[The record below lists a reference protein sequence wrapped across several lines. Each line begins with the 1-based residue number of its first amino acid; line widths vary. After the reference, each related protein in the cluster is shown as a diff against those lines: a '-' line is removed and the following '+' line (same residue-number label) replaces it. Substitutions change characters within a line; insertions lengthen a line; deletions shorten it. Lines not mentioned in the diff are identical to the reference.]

1 MSFFSDMFGSSSTR
15 SDSKTESTTLT
26 NTGSG
31 LAASGNSGSIVFNDP
46 HAAIAALD
54 ANAYTVN
61 RSMDTVEA
69 GLGTVDKAVKANS
82 DLSQNALSGAL
93 KAVGDTV
100 TSASGLLSKTQQL
113 YYEKIADNA
122 GVAPQTLQQQQ
133 QAASADIT
141 KTIALAGAFIVGLLL
156 LSRNDVTKTALQS
169 K

>member
-1 MSFFSDMFGSSSTR
+1 MGFFSDVFGSSSTQ
-15 SDSKTESTTLT
+15 SDSKTTSTTLT
-26 NTGSG
+26 NTGNG
-31 LAASGNSGSIVFNDP
+31 LAASGNTGSIVFNDP

-54 ANAYTVN
+54 ANAYTVS
-61 RSMDTVEA
+61 RSMDTVD
-69 GLGTVDKAVKANS
+69 TAVKANS

-100 TSASGLLSKTQQL
+100 TSANGVLEKTQQL

-141 KTIALAGAFIVGLLL
+141 KTVILAGAFIVGLLFF
-156 LSRNDVTKTALQS
+156 SRNDVTKTALQS